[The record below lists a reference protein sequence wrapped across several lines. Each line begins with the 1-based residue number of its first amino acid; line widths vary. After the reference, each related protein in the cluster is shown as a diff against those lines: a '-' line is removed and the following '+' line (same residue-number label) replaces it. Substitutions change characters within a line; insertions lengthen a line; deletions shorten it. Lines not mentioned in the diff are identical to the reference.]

1 MPEHPASYLLE
12 EVAAGVG
19 DEQTSQ
25 HVEQCEACRA
35 YVTKLEAG
43 AADFAQQLPSAEQ
56 FADGVVERSKSS
68 GKRAWIAAGAAL
80 SLVAAAAVLF
90 LVLRPPEAT
99 VGPVAMA
106 TTTTDMADATGVRFK
121 GAPQIAVIRERDGQQ
136 QRLSVEAGIRAKDRL
151 RVEISVDAP
160 TMVEVGV
167 LSEDGAWVALLPAK
181 QLTPGTHFSPQ
192 AVRFDEAP
200 SNGWV
205 IAGSPEAVDRAR
217 KTKRFEGVTVIPLH
231 VEKGR

>member
-1 MPEHPASYLLE
+1 MPDHPASYLLE

-35 YVTKLEAG
+35 YVAKLEAG
-43 AADFAQQLPSAEQ
+43 AAAFAEKLPCPEV
-56 FADGVVERSKSS
+56 FADGVVERSKRS
-68 GKRAWIAAGAAL
+68 GKRAWIAAGAAV

-106 TTTTDMADATGVRFK
+106 TTTDTADATGVRFK
-121 GAPQIAVIRERDGQQ
+121 GAPQIAVIRERDEQQ
-136 QRLSVEAGIRAKDRL
+136 LRLGVEAGIRAWDRL

-160 TMVEVGV
+160 TLIEVGV
-167 LSEDGAWVALLPAK
+167 LSEDGAWVTLLPAK
-181 QLTPGTHFSPQ
+181 ELTPGTHFTPQ
-192 AVRFDEAP
+192 AVRFDDAP

-217 KTKRFEGVTVIPLH
+217 KTKHFEGVTVIPLH
-231 VEKGR
+231 VEKGK